1 MNWRLAVLGLLAATV
16 MVSAVATVYAKHHS
30 RTLFVELS
38 RLSDERDTMNI
49 EWGRLQLEQSTWATH
64 GRIEQVARERLGMVL
79 PEPGETE
86 IVFR

>member
-1 MNWRLAVLGLLAATV
+1 VNWRLVALGLLAAAV
-16 MVSAVATVYAKHHS
+16 IVSGVGTVYAKHHS

-38 RLSDERDTMNI
+38 RLSEERDTLNI

-79 PEPGETE
+79 PESGETE